1 MLDLLKCEDFEAHL
15 NSPFDMTAGDAT
27 TALELIAVERLPQH
41 ARTRQP
47 FSLLFRGAGT
57 TVWPQGIRSTV
68 ARGPGPVRH
77 FSRSGG
83 EGRIRRTV
91 RGHFQLMKPDWRAE
105 WRMHFSAR

>member
-15 NSPFDMTAGDAT
+15 NSPFDMTAGNAT

-57 TVWPQGIRSTV
+57 TVWPQGIYHLSHADLDQLDIFLV
-68 ARGPGPVRH
+68 PVGRDE
-77 FSRSGG
+77 SGVQ
-83 EGRIRRTV
+83 V

-105 WRMHFSAR
+105 WRRHFSAR

>member
-1 MLDLLKCEDFEAHL
+1 MLDLLRCEDFEAHL

-57 TVWPQGIRSTV
+57 TVWPQGIYHLSRAGLDEFDIFLV
-68 ARGPGPVRH
+68 PVGRDESGVRYEAI
-77 FSRSGG
+77 FS
-83 EGRIRRTV
+83 
-91 RGHFQLMKPDWRAE
+91 
-105 WRMHFSAR
+105 